1 MKTKTVLCASLALC
15 LAFQAKALSDGSW
28 NFSVAGGEAT
38 LTGYAGT
45 GPEDLV
51 LPSSVTADGTDYPV
65 TAVGSAAFS
74 GKAWFKTL
82 RIPDTIRSIGNSAF
96 ESCRAL
102 QSIEVPGSVR
112 SEERRVGKEC

>member
-51 LPSSVTADGTDYPV
+51 LPSSVESDGVAYPV
-65 TAVGSAAFS
+65 TVVVGPGTLAFQWKK
-74 GKAWFKTL
+74 GGA
-82 RIPDTIRSIGNSAF
+82 G
-96 ESCRAL
+96 
-102 QSIEVPGSVR
+102 GSYGVT
-112 SEERRVGKEC
+112 SSM